1 MAGAVTFR
9 YRARDAAGQAR
20 EGTVEGDDPRVVAA
34 RLQEMGMT
42 PLSIEEQRTT
52 GLKKEITFPGLGKG
66 KKGKKVKL
74 KELSI
79 FSRQFATMIAS
90 GLTLLRSLNILAEQS
105 ENPRFAE
112 IITKVAASVEQGK
125 SLSEALT
132 DHKEFPDL
140 YVAMVRAGETAG
152 TLDQVLV
159 RIADTLESDV
169 ALRRKVKSTMTYPGV
184 VLVLAVLL
192 TTVMLLFIVPTFVGM
207 FKDLGGT
214 LPLPTRVL
222 LLMSV
227 VVRKLWF
234 VLFLL
239 PVGAWK
245 GYKRLRSVP
254 RVRARLDAL
263 KLKVPVF
270 GPLFHKL
277 ALARF
282 TRNLSTLLHAG
293 VPILLALEI
302 TADTVDNAVISAA
315 VDDVRTAVREGQ
327 SMARPLANHE
337 VFPPMVVQMVGVGE
351 ETGALDEMLGRIA
364 DFYDREVEATTESL
378 TAALEPVMIA
388 VLGGIVGAMVIS
400 LYMPMFQIFDLV
412 E

>member
-1 MAGAVTFR
+1 MASVAT
-9 YRARDAAGQAR
+9 YKYKARDSAGRSR
-20 EGTVEGDDPRVVAA
+20 EGTLEGADQQVVLA
-34 RLQEMGMT
+34 RLRESGLT
-42 PLSIEEQRTT
+42 PVSVEEQQTT
-52 GLKKEITFPGLGKG
+52 GLKREITLPGRGG
-66 KKGKKVKL
+66 KVKL
-74 KELSI
+74 KDLSV

-90 GLTLLRSLNILAEQS
+90 GLTLLRSLNILAQQA
-105 ENPRFAE
+105 ENPKLAE
-112 IITKVAASVEQGK
+112 VLGKVGTAVEEGK
-125 SLSEALT
+125 SLSEALAE
-132 DHKEFPDL
+132 HEEFPKL

-152 TLDQVLV
+152 TLDLVLL
-159 RIADTLESDV
+159 RIADTMEKDV

-184 VLVLAVLL
+184 VVVLAVVL

-207 FKDLGGT
+207 FQSLGGK

-222 LLMSV
+222 LFMST

-239 PVGAWK
+239 PVGAWQ
-245 GYKRLRSVP
+245 GYKRARKVP
-254 RVRARLDAL
+254 RIRARLDAM

-277 ALARF
+277 AIARF

-302 TADTVDNAVISAA
+302 TADTVDNAVISEAVADVRAA
-315 VDDVRTAVREGQ
+315 VRQGE
-327 SMARPLANHE
+327 SMAKPLAQHPI
-337 VFPPMVVQMVGVGE
+337 FPPMVVQMVGVGE
-351 ETGALDEMLGRIA
+351 ETGSLDEMLRRIA
-364 DFYDREVEATTESL
+364 DFYDLEVEAATESL
-378 TAALEPVMIA
+378 TAALEPLMIA

-400 LYMPMFQIFDLV
+400 LYMPMFKIFDLV

>member
-1 MAGAVTFR
+1 MATALTFR
-9 YRARDAAGQAR
+9 YRARDAGGQAR
-20 EGTVEGDDPRVVAA
+20 EGTVEGADTRAVAA
-34 RLQEMGMT
+34 RLHEMGMT
-42 PLSIEEQRTT
+42 PLAIEEQSTS
-52 GLKKEITFPGLGKG
+52 GLKREITLPGR
-66 KKGKKVKL
+66 GKKVKL
-74 KELSI
+74 KDLAI

-105 ENPRFAE
+105 DNSKLAE
-112 IITKVAASVEQGK
+112 IIGKVAATVEGGK
-125 SLSEALT
+125 SLSEALA
-132 DHKEFPDL
+132 DHEEFPNL
-140 YVAMVRAGETAG
+140 YVAMVRAGEIAG

-159 RIADTLESDV
+159 RIADTLEKDV

-207 FKDLGGT
+207 FKELGGT
-214 LPLPTRVL
+214 LPLPTRIL
-222 LLMSV
+222 LLMSSLL
-227 VVRKLWF
+227 RKLWF
-234 VLFLL
+234 VLFFL
-239 PVGAWK
+239 PIGAWK
-245 GYKRLRSVP
+245 GYKRVRRVP

-263 KLKVPVF
+263 KLRVPVF

-277 ALARF
+277 AVARF

-293 VPILLALEI
+293 VPILQALEI
-302 TADTVDNAVISAA
+302 TADTVDNAVVSRA
-315 VDDVRTAVREGQ
+315 VDDVRIAVREGQ
-327 SMARPLANHE
+327 SVAKPLANHP

-351 ETGALDEMLGRIA
+351 ETGALDEMLTRVA
-364 DFYDREVEATTESL
+364 DFYDREVEAATESL
-378 TAALEPVMIA
+378 TAALEPIMIA